1 MTTLYGAAATGVTLA
16 QAIEAAGVAGGCA
29 LLTAPSA
36 YHVARVEGGRCVT
49 EAGSVDLSAVY
60 EARIFTTQ
68 VELRWVEAGYAVLL
82 TEDRS
87 LLPPSFDG
95 PVEALSAEAVL
106 DARYL
111 LWGEVKAFTSGWVAL
126 GSARIGTL
134 TVPVAA
140 PLHEGRVRLVA
151 REYVVADRVHGNAHV
166 AEERLVGFAP
176 YAVESHPADGAVR

>member
-1 MTTLYGAAATGVTLA
+1 MTTLYGAAAAGVTLA
-16 QAIEAAGVAGGCA
+16 RAIEAAGVAGGCA

-49 EAGSVDLSAVY
+49 EAGPVDLSTVY
-60 EARIFTTQ
+60 EARVFTAQ

-95 PVEALSAEAVL
+95 PVEPLSAEAVL
-106 DARYL
+106 DVRYL

-134 TVPVAA
+134 TVPVAT
-140 PLHEGRVRLVA
+140 PFPQDRIRLVA

-176 YAVESHPADGAVR
+176 YAVESPMAEGVAR